1 MLKLE
6 KIRKSFKNNLVLKDV
21 SFTVDTGEVVG
32 LVGLNG
38 SGKSTII
45 RIISGLIIQDNGTIE
60 NDFKNIGVLLE
71 GSRNI
76 YHFLTVRE
84 NIKYFSILNNIED
97 AYVENFMNKYITLFG
112 LEDKLDEEVGNLSR
126 GMIQKVSIM
135 ILLAQ
140 NPDIIIMDEPTLGLD
155 IISTIQIREIIQ
167 DIVKEKNK
175 TVLIVSH
182 DTKLLDSV
190 ADRIL
195 FLKDGK
201 IEADIEKENLKLNK
215 DSEYL
220 VYYYGMEDGLENI
233 YYEKNIYKTI
243 TKEPKQ
249 VMEILGDRLIKAE
262 ILMLYGELKHYYFNY
277 IFYNL
282 GIVIF
287 FIGIIKNFDFKDNVI
302 LQIVSLITWHIIT
315 SSISYLCNVI
325 QDEAVM
331 GTLEQLFLSKANI
344 LKIFLSKVIVNV
356 MFTLAKSIIL
366 FCICLLVFHK
376 NIDTKITFY
385 FIIITL

>member
-45 RIISGLIIQDNGTIE
+45 RIISRLIIQDNGTIE

-84 NIKYFSILNNIED
+84 NIKYFSILNNID
-97 AYVENFMNKYITLFG
+97 DTYVENFMNKYITLFG

-135 ILLAQ
+135 ILLVQ
-140 NPDIIIMDEPTLGLD
+140 KPDIIIMDEPTLGLD

-262 ILMLYGELKHYYFNY
+262 KNTKSIE
-277 IFYNL
+277 
-282 GIVIF
+282 
-287 FIGIIKNFDFKDNVI
+287 GIITEMMEV
-302 LQIVSLITWHIIT
+302 
-315 SSISYLCNVI
+315 
-325 QDEAVM
+325 
-331 GTLEQLFLSKANI
+331 
-344 LKIFLSKVIVNV
+344 
-356 MFTLAKSIIL
+356 
-366 FCICLLVFHK
+366 
-376 NIDTKITFY
+376 
-385 FIIITL
+385 

>member
-6 KIRKSFKNNLVLKDV
+6 KIQKSFKNNLVLKDV
-21 SFTVDTGEVVG
+21 SFTIDTGEVVG

-45 RIISGLIIQDNGTIE
+45 RIISGLIIQDNGIIE

-84 NIKYFSILNNIED
+84 NIKYFSILNNIDD
-97 AYVENFMNKYITLFG
+97 AYVEDFMNKYITLFG

-167 DIVKEKNK
+167 DIVEEKNK

-262 ILMLYGELKHYYFNY
+262 
-277 IFYNL
+277 
-282 GIVIF
+282 
-287 FIGIIKNFDFKDNVI
+287 KNTKSIED
-302 LQIVSLITWHIIT
+302 IIT
-315 SSISYLCNVI
+315 EMMEV
-325 QDEAVM
+325 
-331 GTLEQLFLSKANI
+331 
-344 LKIFLSKVIVNV
+344 
-356 MFTLAKSIIL
+356 
-366 FCICLLVFHK
+366 
-376 NIDTKITFY
+376 
-385 FIIITL
+385 

>member
-167 DIVKEKNK
+167 DIVEEKNK

-249 VMEILGDRLIKAE
+249 VMEILGDRLIKVE
-262 ILMLYGELKHYYFNY
+262 
-277 IFYNL
+277 
-282 GIVIF
+282 
-287 FIGIIKNFDFKDNVI
+287 KNTKSIED
-302 LQIVSLITWHIIT
+302 IIT
-315 SSISYLCNVI
+315 EMME
-325 QDEAVM
+325 D
-331 GTLEQLFLSKANI
+331 
-344 LKIFLSKVIVNV
+344 
-356 MFTLAKSIIL
+356 
-366 FCICLLVFHK
+366 
-376 NIDTKITFY
+376 
-385 FIIITL
+385 

>member
-195 FLKDGK
+195 FLKDGE

-220 VYYYGMEDGLENI
+220 VYYYGMEDRLENI

-262 ILMLYGELKHYYFNY
+262 
-277 IFYNL
+277 
-282 GIVIF
+282 
-287 FIGIIKNFDFKDNVI
+287 KNTKSIED
-302 LQIVSLITWHIIT
+302 IIT
-315 SSISYLCNVI
+315 EMMEV
-325 QDEAVM
+325 
-331 GTLEQLFLSKANI
+331 
-344 LKIFLSKVIVNV
+344 
-356 MFTLAKSIIL
+356 
-366 FCICLLVFHK
+366 
-376 NIDTKITFY
+376 
-385 FIIITL
+385 

>member
-84 NIKYFSILNNIED
+84 NIKYFSILNNID
-97 AYVENFMNKYITLFG
+97 DDYVENFIKKYIALFG

-195 FLKDGK
+195 FLKDGE

-249 VMEILGDRLIKAE
+249 VMEILGDKLIKVE
-262 ILMLYGELKHYYFNY
+262 
-277 IFYNL
+277 
-282 GIVIF
+282 
-287 FIGIIKNFDFKDNVI
+287 KNTKSIED
-302 LQIVSLITWHIIT
+302 IIT
-315 SSISYLCNVI
+315 EMMEN
-325 QDEAVM
+325 
-331 GTLEQLFLSKANI
+331 
-344 LKIFLSKVIVNV
+344 
-356 MFTLAKSIIL
+356 
-366 FCICLLVFHK
+366 
-376 NIDTKITFY
+376 
-385 FIIITL
+385 

>member
-76 YHFLTVRE
+76 YHFLTVKE

-167 DIVKEKNK
+167 DIVEEKNK

-201 IEADIEKENLKLNK
+201 IEADIETENLKLNK

-233 YYEKNIYKTI
+233 YYEKNIYKTV

-249 VMEILGDRLIKAE
+249 VMGILGDRLIKVE
-262 ILMLYGELKHYYFNY
+262 
-277 IFYNL
+277 
-282 GIVIF
+282 
-287 FIGIIKNFDFKDNVI
+287 KNTKSIED
-302 LQIVSLITWHIIT
+302 IIT
-315 SSISYLCNVI
+315 EIME
-325 QDEAVM
+325 D
-331 GTLEQLFLSKANI
+331 
-344 LKIFLSKVIVNV
+344 
-356 MFTLAKSIIL
+356 
-366 FCICLLVFHK
+366 
-376 NIDTKITFY
+376 
-385 FIIITL
+385 

>member
-6 KIRKSFKNNLVLKDV
+6 KTRKSFKNNLVLKDV

-60 NDFKNIGVLLE
+60 NDFKNVGVLLE

-167 DIVKEKNK
+167 DIVEEKNK

-249 VMEILGDRLIKAE
+249 VMEILGDRLIKVE
-262 ILMLYGELKHYYFNY
+262 
-277 IFYNL
+277 
-282 GIVIF
+282 
-287 FIGIIKNFDFKDNVI
+287 KNTKSIED
-302 LQIVSLITWHIIT
+302 IIT
-315 SSISYLCNVI
+315 EMME
-325 QDEAVM
+325 D
-331 GTLEQLFLSKANI
+331 
-344 LKIFLSKVIVNV
+344 
-356 MFTLAKSIIL
+356 
-366 FCICLLVFHK
+366 
-376 NIDTKITFY
+376 
-385 FIIITL
+385 

>member
-45 RIISGLIIQDNGTIE
+45 RIISGLIIQDNGIIE

-167 DIVKEKNK
+167 DIVEEKNK

-201 IEADIEKENLKLNK
+201 IEADIETENLKLNK

-233 YYEKNIYKTI
+233 YYEKNIYKTV

-249 VMEILGDRLIKAE
+249 VMGILGDRLIKVE
-262 ILMLYGELKHYYFNY
+262 
-277 IFYNL
+277 
-282 GIVIF
+282 
-287 FIGIIKNFDFKDNVI
+287 KNTKSIED
-302 LQIVSLITWHIIT
+302 IIT
-315 SSISYLCNVI
+315 EIME
-325 QDEAVM
+325 D
-331 GTLEQLFLSKANI
+331 
-344 LKIFLSKVIVNV
+344 
-356 MFTLAKSIIL
+356 
-366 FCICLLVFHK
+366 
-376 NIDTKITFY
+376 
-385 FIIITL
+385 

>member
-6 KIRKSFKNNLVLKDV
+6 KIRKSFKNNLILKDV

-84 NIKYFSILNNIED
+84 NIKYFSILNNIDD

-167 DIVKEKNK
+167 DIVEEKNK

-201 IEADIEKENLKLNK
+201 IEADIEIENLKLNK

-220 VYYYGMEDGLENI
+220 IYYYGMEEGLENI
-233 YYEKNIYKTI
+233 YYEKNVYKTI

-249 VMEILGDRLIKAE
+249 VMEILGDKLIKVE
-262 ILMLYGELKHYYFNY
+262 
-277 IFYNL
+277 
-282 GIVIF
+282 
-287 FIGIIKNFDFKDNVI
+287 KNTKSIED
-302 LQIVSLITWHIIT
+302 IIT
-315 SSISYLCNVI
+315 EMME
-325 QDEAVM
+325 D
-331 GTLEQLFLSKANI
+331 
-344 LKIFLSKVIVNV
+344 
-356 MFTLAKSIIL
+356 
-366 FCICLLVFHK
+366 
-376 NIDTKITFY
+376 
-385 FIIITL
+385 

>member
-97 AYVENFMNKYITLFG
+97 AYVENFMNNYITLFG

-167 DIVKEKNK
+167 DIVEEKNK

-201 IEADIEKENLKLNK
+201 IEADIETENLKLNK

-220 VYYYGMEDGLENI
+220 VYYYGMEDALENI

-249 VMEILGDRLIKAE
+249 VMEILGDRLIKVE
-262 ILMLYGELKHYYFNY
+262 
-277 IFYNL
+277 
-282 GIVIF
+282 
-287 FIGIIKNFDFKDNVI
+287 KNTKSI
-302 LQIVSLITWHIIT
+302 EEIIT
-315 SSISYLCNVI
+315 EMME
-325 QDEAVM
+325 D
-331 GTLEQLFLSKANI
+331 
-344 LKIFLSKVIVNV
+344 
-356 MFTLAKSIIL
+356 
-366 FCICLLVFHK
+366 
-376 NIDTKITFY
+376 
-385 FIIITL
+385 

>member
-6 KIRKSFKNNLVLKDV
+6 KIQKSFKNNLVLKDV

-84 NIKYFSILNNIED
+84 NIKYFSILNNID
-97 AYVENFMNKYITLFG
+97 DTYVENFMNKYITLFG

-220 VYYYGMEDGLENI
+220 VYYYGMEDGLDNI

-262 ILMLYGELKHYYFNY
+262 
-277 IFYNL
+277 
-282 GIVIF
+282 
-287 FIGIIKNFDFKDNVI
+287 KNTKSIED
-302 LQIVSLITWHIIT
+302 IIT
-315 SSISYLCNVI
+315 EMMEV
-325 QDEAVM
+325 
-331 GTLEQLFLSKANI
+331 
-344 LKIFLSKVIVNV
+344 
-356 MFTLAKSIIL
+356 
-366 FCICLLVFHK
+366 
-376 NIDTKITFY
+376 
-385 FIIITL
+385 

>member
-84 NIKYFSILNNIED
+84 NIKYFSILNNID
-97 AYVENFMNKYITLFG
+97 DTYVENFINKYITLFG

-167 DIVKEKNK
+167 DIVEEKNK

-201 IEADIEKENLKLNK
+201 IEADIETENLKLNK

-249 VMEILGDRLIKAE
+249 VMEILGDRLIKVE
-262 ILMLYGELKHYYFNY
+262 
-277 IFYNL
+277 
-282 GIVIF
+282 
-287 FIGIIKNFDFKDNVI
+287 KNTKSIED
-302 LQIVSLITWHIIT
+302 IIT
-315 SSISYLCNVI
+315 EMME
-325 QDEAVM
+325 D
-331 GTLEQLFLSKANI
+331 
-344 LKIFLSKVIVNV
+344 
-356 MFTLAKSIIL
+356 
-366 FCICLLVFHK
+366 
-376 NIDTKITFY
+376 
-385 FIIITL
+385 

>member
-21 SFTVDTGEVVG
+21 SFTVNTGEVVG

-84 NIKYFSILNNIED
+84 NIKYFSILNNIDD
-97 AYVENFMNKYITLFG
+97 AYVENFMNNYITLFG

-167 DIVKEKNK
+167 DIVEEKNK

-201 IEADIEKENLKLNK
+201 IEADIETENLKLNK

-249 VMEILGDRLIKAE
+249 VMEILGDRLIKVE
-262 ILMLYGELKHYYFNY
+262 
-277 IFYNL
+277 
-282 GIVIF
+282 
-287 FIGIIKNFDFKDNVI
+287 KNTKSIED
-302 LQIVSLITWHIIT
+302 IIT
-315 SSISYLCNVI
+315 EMME
-325 QDEAVM
+325 D
-331 GTLEQLFLSKANI
+331 
-344 LKIFLSKVIVNV
+344 
-356 MFTLAKSIIL
+356 
-366 FCICLLVFHK
+366 
-376 NIDTKITFY
+376 
-385 FIIITL
+385 

>member
-84 NIKYFSILNNIED
+84 NIKYFSILNNIDD
-97 AYVENFMNKYITLFG
+97 AYVEDFMNKYITLFG

-167 DIVKEKNK
+167 DIVEEKNK

-182 DTKLLDSV
+182 DTKLLDIV

-201 IEADIEKENLKLNK
+201 IEADIETENLKLNK

-249 VMEILGDRLIKAE
+249 VMEILGDRLIKVE
-262 ILMLYGELKHYYFNY
+262 
-277 IFYNL
+277 
-282 GIVIF
+282 
-287 FIGIIKNFDFKDNVI
+287 KNTKSIED
-302 LQIVSLITWHIIT
+302 IIT
-315 SSISYLCNVI
+315 EMMEN
-325 QDEAVM
+325 
-331 GTLEQLFLSKANI
+331 
-344 LKIFLSKVIVNV
+344 
-356 MFTLAKSIIL
+356 
-366 FCICLLVFHK
+366 
-376 NIDTKITFY
+376 
-385 FIIITL
+385 

>member
-84 NIKYFSILNNIED
+84 NIKYFSILNNIDD
-97 AYVENFMNKYITLFG
+97 AYVEDFMNKYITLFG

-167 DIVKEKNK
+167 DIVEEKNK

-262 ILMLYGELKHYYFNY
+262 
-277 IFYNL
+277 
-282 GIVIF
+282 
-287 FIGIIKNFDFKDNVI
+287 KNTKSIED
-302 LQIVSLITWHIIT
+302 IIT
-315 SSISYLCNVI
+315 EMMEV
-325 QDEAVM
+325 
-331 GTLEQLFLSKANI
+331 
-344 LKIFLSKVIVNV
+344 
-356 MFTLAKSIIL
+356 
-366 FCICLLVFHK
+366 
-376 NIDTKITFY
+376 
-385 FIIITL
+385 

>member
-6 KIRKSFKNNLVLKDV
+6 KIQKSFKNNLVLKDV
-21 SFTVDTGEVVG
+21 SFTIDTGEVVG

-45 RIISGLIIQDNGTIE
+45 RIISGLIIQDNGIIE

-97 AYVENFMNKYITLFG
+97 AYVENFMNNYITLFG

-167 DIVKEKNK
+167 DIVEEKNK

-201 IEADIEKENLKLNK
+201 IEADIETENLKLNK

-233 YYEKNIYKTI
+233 YYEKNIYKTV

-249 VMEILGDRLIKAE
+249 VMEILGDRLIKVE
-262 ILMLYGELKHYYFNY
+262 
-277 IFYNL
+277 
-282 GIVIF
+282 
-287 FIGIIKNFDFKDNVI
+287 KNTKSIED
-302 LQIVSLITWHIIT
+302 IIT
-315 SSISYLCNVI
+315 EMME
-325 QDEAVM
+325 D
-331 GTLEQLFLSKANI
+331 
-344 LKIFLSKVIVNV
+344 
-356 MFTLAKSIIL
+356 
-366 FCICLLVFHK
+366 
-376 NIDTKITFY
+376 
-385 FIIITL
+385 

>member
-6 KIRKSFKNNLVLKDV
+6 KIQKSFKNNLVLKDV

-97 AYVENFMNKYITLFG
+97 AYVENFINKYITLFG

-126 GMIQKVSIM
+126 GMIQNVSII
-135 ILLAQ
+135 ILLSKT
-140 NPDIIIMDEPTLGLD
+140 PDIIIMDEPTLGLD

-195 FLKDGK
+195 FLKDGE

-262 ILMLYGELKHYYFNY
+262 
-277 IFYNL
+277 
-282 GIVIF
+282 
-287 FIGIIKNFDFKDNVI
+287 KNTKSIED
-302 LQIVSLITWHIIT
+302 IIT
-315 SSISYLCNVI
+315 EMME
-325 QDEAVM
+325 D
-331 GTLEQLFLSKANI
+331 
-344 LKIFLSKVIVNV
+344 
-356 MFTLAKSIIL
+356 
-366 FCICLLVFHK
+366 
-376 NIDTKITFY
+376 
-385 FIIITL
+385 

>member
-167 DIVKEKNK
+167 DIVEEKNK

-249 VMEILGDRLIKAE
+249 VMEILGDRLIKVE
-262 ILMLYGELKHYYFNY
+262 
-277 IFYNL
+277 
-282 GIVIF
+282 
-287 FIGIIKNFDFKDNVI
+287 KNTKSIED
-302 LQIVSLITWHIIT
+302 IIT
-315 SSISYLCNVI
+315 EMMEV
-325 QDEAVM
+325 
-331 GTLEQLFLSKANI
+331 
-344 LKIFLSKVIVNV
+344 
-356 MFTLAKSIIL
+356 
-366 FCICLLVFHK
+366 
-376 NIDTKITFY
+376 
-385 FIIITL
+385 

>member
-262 ILMLYGELKHYYFNY
+262 
-277 IFYNL
+277 
-282 GIVIF
+282 
-287 FIGIIKNFDFKDNVI
+287 KN
-302 LQIVSLITWHIIT
+302 T
-315 SSISYLCNVI
+315 
-325 QDEAVM
+325 
-331 GTLEQLFLSKANI
+331 
-344 LKIFLSKVIVNV
+344 
-356 MFTLAKSIIL
+356 KSIE
-366 FCICLLVFHK
+366 
-376 NIDTKITFY
+376 D
-385 FIIITL
+385 IIMEMMED

>member
-167 DIVKEKNK
+167 DIVEEKNK

-201 IEADIEKENLKLNK
+201 IEADIETENLKLNK

-220 VYYYGMEDGLENI
+220 VYYYGL
-233 YYEKNIYKTI
+233 
-243 TKEPKQ
+243 
-249 VMEILGDRLIKAE
+249 
-262 ILMLYGELKHYYFNY
+262 
-277 IFYNL
+277 
-282 GIVIF
+282 
-287 FIGIIKNFDFKDNVI
+287 
-302 LQIVSLITWHIIT
+302 SLIHI
-315 SSISYLCNVI
+315 
-325 QDEAVM
+325 
-331 GTLEQLFLSKANI
+331 
-344 LKIFLSKVIVNV
+344 
-356 MFTLAKSIIL
+356 
-366 FCICLLVFHK
+366 
-376 NIDTKITFY
+376 
-385 FIIITL
+385 

>member
-6 KIRKSFKNNLVLKDV
+6 KIQKSFKNNLVLKDV
-21 SFTVDTGEVVG
+21 SFTIDTGEVVG

-45 RIISGLIIQDNGTIE
+45 RIISGLIIQDNGIIE

-84 NIKYFSILNNIED
+84 NIKYFSILNNID
-97 AYVENFMNKYITLFG
+97 DTYVENFMNKYITLFG

-249 VMEILGDRLIKAE
+249 VMEILGDRLIKVE
-262 ILMLYGELKHYYFNY
+262 
-277 IFYNL
+277 
-282 GIVIF
+282 
-287 FIGIIKNFDFKDNVI
+287 KNTKSIED
-302 LQIVSLITWHIIT
+302 IIT
-315 SSISYLCNVI
+315 EMMEV
-325 QDEAVM
+325 
-331 GTLEQLFLSKANI
+331 
-344 LKIFLSKVIVNV
+344 
-356 MFTLAKSIIL
+356 
-366 FCICLLVFHK
+366 
-376 NIDTKITFY
+376 
-385 FIIITL
+385 

>member
-195 FLKDGK
+195 FLKDGE
-201 IEADIEKENLKLNK
+201 IEADIETENLKLNK

-233 YYEKNIYKTI
+233 YYEKNIYKTV

-249 VMEILGDRLIKAE
+249 VMQILGDRLIKVE
-262 ILMLYGELKHYYFNY
+262 
-277 IFYNL
+277 
-282 GIVIF
+282 
-287 FIGIIKNFDFKDNVI
+287 KNTKSIED
-302 LQIVSLITWHIIT
+302 IIT
-315 SSISYLCNVI
+315 EMME
-325 QDEAVM
+325 D
-331 GTLEQLFLSKANI
+331 
-344 LKIFLSKVIVNV
+344 
-356 MFTLAKSIIL
+356 
-366 FCICLLVFHK
+366 
-376 NIDTKITFY
+376 
-385 FIIITL
+385 

>member
-97 AYVENFMNKYITLFG
+97 AYVENFMNKYITVFG

-167 DIVKEKNK
+167 DIVEEKNK

-262 ILMLYGELKHYYFNY
+262 
-277 IFYNL
+277 
-282 GIVIF
+282 
-287 FIGIIKNFDFKDNVI
+287 KNTKSIED
-302 LQIVSLITWHIIT
+302 IIT
-315 SSISYLCNVI
+315 EMMEV
-325 QDEAVM
+325 
-331 GTLEQLFLSKANI
+331 
-344 LKIFLSKVIVNV
+344 
-356 MFTLAKSIIL
+356 
-366 FCICLLVFHK
+366 
-376 NIDTKITFY
+376 
-385 FIIITL
+385 

>member
-195 FLKDGK
+195 FLKDGE

-233 YYEKNIYKTI
+233 YYEKNVYKTI

-249 VMEILGDRLIKAE
+249 VMEILGDKLIKVE
-262 ILMLYGELKHYYFNY
+262 
-277 IFYNL
+277 
-282 GIVIF
+282 
-287 FIGIIKNFDFKDNVI
+287 KNTKSIED
-302 LQIVSLITWHIIT
+302 IIT
-315 SSISYLCNVI
+315 EMME
-325 QDEAVM
+325 D
-331 GTLEQLFLSKANI
+331 
-344 LKIFLSKVIVNV
+344 
-356 MFTLAKSIIL
+356 
-366 FCICLLVFHK
+366 
-376 NIDTKITFY
+376 
-385 FIIITL
+385 

>member
-167 DIVKEKNK
+167 DIVEEKNK
-175 TVLIVSH
+175 TVLIISH

-201 IEADIEKENLKLNK
+201 IEADIETENLKLNK

-233 YYEKNIYKTI
+233 YYEKNIYKTV

-249 VMEILGDRLIKAE
+249 VMGILGDRLIKVE
-262 ILMLYGELKHYYFNY
+262 
-277 IFYNL
+277 
-282 GIVIF
+282 
-287 FIGIIKNFDFKDNVI
+287 KNTKSIED
-302 LQIVSLITWHIIT
+302 IIT
-315 SSISYLCNVI
+315 EIME
-325 QDEAVM
+325 D
-331 GTLEQLFLSKANI
+331 
-344 LKIFLSKVIVNV
+344 
-356 MFTLAKSIIL
+356 
-366 FCICLLVFHK
+366 
-376 NIDTKITFY
+376 
-385 FIIITL
+385 

>member
-97 AYVENFMNKYITLFG
+97 AYVENFMNNYITLFG

-167 DIVKEKNK
+167 DIVEEKNK

-201 IEADIEKENLKLNK
+201 IEADIETENLKLNK

-243 TKEPKQ
+243 TKESKQ
-249 VMEILGDRLIKAE
+249 VMEILGDRLIKVE
-262 ILMLYGELKHYYFNY
+262 KNTKSIE
-277 IFYNL
+277 
-282 GIVIF
+282 
-287 FIGIIKNFDFKDNVI
+287 GIITEMMED
-302 LQIVSLITWHIIT
+302 
-315 SSISYLCNVI
+315 
-325 QDEAVM
+325 
-331 GTLEQLFLSKANI
+331 
-344 LKIFLSKVIVNV
+344 
-356 MFTLAKSIIL
+356 
-366 FCICLLVFHK
+366 
-376 NIDTKITFY
+376 
-385 FIIITL
+385 

>member
-21 SFTVDTGEVVG
+21 SFTIDTGEVVG

-262 ILMLYGELKHYYFNY
+262 
-277 IFYNL
+277 
-282 GIVIF
+282 
-287 FIGIIKNFDFKDNVI
+287 KN
-302 LQIVSLITWHIIT
+302 T
-315 SSISYLCNVI
+315 
-325 QDEAVM
+325 
-331 GTLEQLFLSKANI
+331 
-344 LKIFLSKVIVNV
+344 
-356 MFTLAKSIIL
+356 KSIE
-366 FCICLLVFHK
+366 
-376 NIDTKITFY
+376 D
-385 FIIITL
+385 IIMEMMED

>member
-167 DIVKEKNK
+167 DIVEEKNK

-201 IEADIEKENLKLNK
+201 IEADIETENLKLNK

-233 YYEKNIYKTI
+233 YYEKNIYKTV

-249 VMEILGDRLIKAE
+249 VMGILGDRLIKVE
-262 ILMLYGELKHYYFNY
+262 
-277 IFYNL
+277 
-282 GIVIF
+282 
-287 FIGIIKNFDFKDNVI
+287 KNTKSIED
-302 LQIVSLITWHIIT
+302 IIT
-315 SSISYLCNVI
+315 EIME
-325 QDEAVM
+325 D
-331 GTLEQLFLSKANI
+331 
-344 LKIFLSKVIVNV
+344 
-356 MFTLAKSIIL
+356 
-366 FCICLLVFHK
+366 
-376 NIDTKITFY
+376 
-385 FIIITL
+385 

>member
-6 KIRKSFKNNLVLKDV
+6 KIQKSFKNNLVLKDV
-21 SFTVDTGEVVG
+21 SFTIDTGEVVG

-167 DIVKEKNK
+167 DIVEEKNK

-201 IEADIEKENLKLNK
+201 IEADIETENLKLSK

-262 ILMLYGELKHYYFNY
+262 
-277 IFYNL
+277 
-282 GIVIF
+282 
-287 FIGIIKNFDFKDNVI
+287 KNTKSIED
-302 LQIVSLITWHIIT
+302 IIT
-315 SSISYLCNVI
+315 EMMEV
-325 QDEAVM
+325 
-331 GTLEQLFLSKANI
+331 
-344 LKIFLSKVIVNV
+344 
-356 MFTLAKSIIL
+356 
-366 FCICLLVFHK
+366 
-376 NIDTKITFY
+376 
-385 FIIITL
+385 

>member
-21 SFTVDTGEVVG
+21 SFTVNTGEVVG

-84 NIKYFSILNNIED
+84 NIKYFSILNNIDD

-167 DIVKEKNK
+167 DIVEEKNK

-201 IEADIEKENLKLNK
+201 IEADIETENLKLNK

-249 VMEILGDRLIKAE
+249 VMEILGDRLIKVE
-262 ILMLYGELKHYYFNY
+262 
-277 IFYNL
+277 
-282 GIVIF
+282 
-287 FIGIIKNFDFKDNVI
+287 KNTKSIED
-302 LQIVSLITWHIIT
+302 IIT
-315 SSISYLCNVI
+315 EMME
-325 QDEAVM
+325 D
-331 GTLEQLFLSKANI
+331 
-344 LKIFLSKVIVNV
+344 
-356 MFTLAKSIIL
+356 
-366 FCICLLVFHK
+366 
-376 NIDTKITFY
+376 
-385 FIIITL
+385 

>member
-6 KIRKSFKNNLVLKDV
+6 KIRKSFKNNLVLKDI

-97 AYVENFMNKYITLFG
+97 AYVENFMNNYITLFG

-167 DIVKEKNK
+167 DIVEEKNK

-201 IEADIEKENLKLNK
+201 IEADIETENLKLNK

-233 YYEKNIYKTI
+233 YYEKNIYKTV

-249 VMEILGDRLIKAE
+249 VMEILGDRLIKVE
-262 ILMLYGELKHYYFNY
+262 
-277 IFYNL
+277 
-282 GIVIF
+282 
-287 FIGIIKNFDFKDNVI
+287 KNTKSIED
-302 LQIVSLITWHIIT
+302 IIT
-315 SSISYLCNVI
+315 EMME
-325 QDEAVM
+325 D
-331 GTLEQLFLSKANI
+331 
-344 LKIFLSKVIVNV
+344 
-356 MFTLAKSIIL
+356 
-366 FCICLLVFHK
+366 
-376 NIDTKITFY
+376 
-385 FIIITL
+385 

>member
-167 DIVKEKNK
+167 DIVEEKNK

-201 IEADIEKENLKLNK
+201 IEADIETENLKLSK

-262 ILMLYGELKHYYFNY
+262 
-277 IFYNL
+277 
-282 GIVIF
+282 
-287 FIGIIKNFDFKDNVI
+287 KNTKSIED
-302 LQIVSLITWHIIT
+302 IIT
-315 SSISYLCNVI
+315 EMMEV
-325 QDEAVM
+325 
-331 GTLEQLFLSKANI
+331 
-344 LKIFLSKVIVNV
+344 
-356 MFTLAKSIIL
+356 
-366 FCICLLVFHK
+366 
-376 NIDTKITFY
+376 
-385 FIIITL
+385 

>member
-167 DIVKEKNK
+167 DIVEEKNK

-201 IEADIEKENLKLNK
+201 IEADIETENLKLNK

-220 VYYYGMEDGLENI
+220 VYYSSMEDGLENI
-233 YYEKNIYKTI
+233 YYEKNIYKTV

-249 VMEILGDRLIKAE
+249 VMGILGDRLIKVE
-262 ILMLYGELKHYYFNY
+262 
-277 IFYNL
+277 
-282 GIVIF
+282 
-287 FIGIIKNFDFKDNVI
+287 KNTKSIED
-302 LQIVSLITWHIIT
+302 IIT
-315 SSISYLCNVI
+315 EIME
-325 QDEAVM
+325 D
-331 GTLEQLFLSKANI
+331 
-344 LKIFLSKVIVNV
+344 
-356 MFTLAKSIIL
+356 
-366 FCICLLVFHK
+366 
-376 NIDTKITFY
+376 
-385 FIIITL
+385 

>member
-21 SFTVDTGEVVG
+21 SFTIDTGEVIG

-167 DIVKEKNK
+167 DIVKEEKK

-233 YYEKNIYKTI
+233 YYEKNVYKTI

-249 VMEILGDRLIKAE
+249 VMEILGDKLIKVE
-262 ILMLYGELKHYYFNY
+262 
-277 IFYNL
+277 
-282 GIVIF
+282 
-287 FIGIIKNFDFKDNVI
+287 KNTKSIED
-302 LQIVSLITWHIIT
+302 IIT
-315 SSISYLCNVI
+315 EMMEN
-325 QDEAVM
+325 
-331 GTLEQLFLSKANI
+331 
-344 LKIFLSKVIVNV
+344 
-356 MFTLAKSIIL
+356 
-366 FCICLLVFHK
+366 
-376 NIDTKITFY
+376 
-385 FIIITL
+385 

>member
-60 NDFKNIGVLLE
+60 NDFKNVGVLLE

-167 DIVKEKNK
+167 DIVEEKNK

-201 IEADIEKENLKLNK
+201 IEADIETENLKLNK

-233 YYEKNIYKTI
+233 YYEKNIYKTV

-249 VMEILGDRLIKAE
+249 VMGILGDRLIKVE
-262 ILMLYGELKHYYFNY
+262 
-277 IFYNL
+277 
-282 GIVIF
+282 
-287 FIGIIKNFDFKDNVI
+287 KNTKSIED
-302 LQIVSLITWHIIT
+302 IIT
-315 SSISYLCNVI
+315 EIME
-325 QDEAVM
+325 D
-331 GTLEQLFLSKANI
+331 
-344 LKIFLSKVIVNV
+344 
-356 MFTLAKSIIL
+356 
-366 FCICLLVFHK
+366 
-376 NIDTKITFY
+376 
-385 FIIITL
+385 

>member
-6 KIRKSFKNNLVLKDV
+6 KIQKSFKNNLVLKDV

-97 AYVENFMNKYITLFG
+97 AYVENFINKYITLFG

-195 FLKDGK
+195 FLKDGE

-262 ILMLYGELKHYYFNY
+262 
-277 IFYNL
+277 
-282 GIVIF
+282 
-287 FIGIIKNFDFKDNVI
+287 KNTKSIED
-302 LQIVSLITWHIIT
+302 IIT
-315 SSISYLCNVI
+315 EMME
-325 QDEAVM
+325 D
-331 GTLEQLFLSKANI
+331 
-344 LKIFLSKVIVNV
+344 
-356 MFTLAKSIIL
+356 
-366 FCICLLVFHK
+366 
-376 NIDTKITFY
+376 
-385 FIIITL
+385 

>member
-84 NIKYFSILNNIED
+84 NIKYFSILNNID
-97 AYVENFMNKYITLFG
+97 DDYVENFIKKYIALFG

-195 FLKDGK
+195 FLKDGE

-233 YYEKNIYKTI
+233 YYEKNVYKTI

-249 VMEILGDRLIKAE
+249 VMEILGDKLIKVE
-262 ILMLYGELKHYYFNY
+262 
-277 IFYNL
+277 
-282 GIVIF
+282 
-287 FIGIIKNFDFKDNVI
+287 KNTKSIED
-302 LQIVSLITWHIIT
+302 IIT
-315 SSISYLCNVI
+315 EMME
-325 QDEAVM
+325 D
-331 GTLEQLFLSKANI
+331 
-344 LKIFLSKVIVNV
+344 
-356 MFTLAKSIIL
+356 
-366 FCICLLVFHK
+366 
-376 NIDTKITFY
+376 
-385 FIIITL
+385 

>member
-167 DIVKEKNK
+167 DIVEEKNK

-262 ILMLYGELKHYYFNY
+262 
-277 IFYNL
+277 
-282 GIVIF
+282 
-287 FIGIIKNFDFKDNVI
+287 KNTKSIED
-302 LQIVSLITWHIIT
+302 IIT
-315 SSISYLCNVI
+315 EMME
-325 QDEAVM
+325 D
-331 GTLEQLFLSKANI
+331 
-344 LKIFLSKVIVNV
+344 
-356 MFTLAKSIIL
+356 
-366 FCICLLVFHK
+366 
-376 NIDTKITFY
+376 
-385 FIIITL
+385 

>member
-6 KIRKSFKNNLVLKDV
+6 KIQKSFKNNLVLKDV
-21 SFTVDTGEVVG
+21 SFTIDTGEVVG

-45 RIISGLIIQDNGTIE
+45 RIISGLIIQDNGIIE
-60 NDFKNIGVLLE
+60 NDFRNIGVLLE

-155 IISTIQIREIIQ
+155 VISTIQIREIIQ
-167 DIVKEKNK
+167 DIVEEKNK

-195 FLKDGK
+195 FLKGGK

-249 VMEILGDRLIKAE
+249 VMEILGDRLIKVE
-262 ILMLYGELKHYYFNY
+262 
-277 IFYNL
+277 
-282 GIVIF
+282 
-287 FIGIIKNFDFKDNVI
+287 KNTKSIED
-302 LQIVSLITWHIIT
+302 IIT
-315 SSISYLCNVI
+315 EMMEV
-325 QDEAVM
+325 
-331 GTLEQLFLSKANI
+331 
-344 LKIFLSKVIVNV
+344 
-356 MFTLAKSIIL
+356 
-366 FCICLLVFHK
+366 
-376 NIDTKITFY
+376 
-385 FIIITL
+385 